1 MSIWISILLI
11 TVCAVFWDIGVV
23 LQKQGADCLPVIA
36 WGKEL
41 PKTILACFKNW
52 KWTGGLIAS
61 GLGWGVFVYALTFT
75 PVSLARTIQ
84 GSGFIILA
92 FFSILF
98 LNHRLKSWE
107 WIGVSVI
114 TAGIVAL
121 GLSEPPEAKT
131 VPTIIYF
138 RLLILLAGFIALI
151 VLLYS
156 LKKMLNLGFQW
167 VIIFSI
173 GSGTMLGLGDVSTK
187 TMLNAASQHNYL
199 LAFGLVA
206 PFLVVCYLSGL
217 MLLSRSYQHGRAILV
232 TAVSDFLSRMLTIL
246 FGVFALG
253 ETFPSDLRLK
263 SLRIAG
269 LAAIILGAAM
279 MARLSSEQLAEKWK
293 S

>member
-1 MSIWISILLI
+1 LI
-11 TVCAVFWDIGVV
+11 TVCAIFWDIGVV
-23 LQKQGADCLPVIA
+23 LQKQGADCLPVIG

-41 PKTILACFKNW
+41 PKTILACFQNW
-52 KWTGGLIAS
+52 KWSGGLVAS
-61 GLGWGVFVYALTFT
+61 ALGWAIFVYALNYT

-107 WIGVSVI
+107 WIGVIII
-114 TAGIVAL
+114 TAGIIAL

-131 VPTIIYF
+131 VSTIIYF
-138 RLLILLAGFIALI
+138 RLLILLSGFVGLI
-151 VLLYS
+151 LLLYS
-156 LKKMLNLGFQW
+156 LKKFLKFGFQW

-173 GSGTMLGLGDVSTK
+173 GAGTMLGLGDVSTK
-187 TMLNAASQHNYL
+187 TLLNAISQHNSL
-199 LAFGLVA
+199 LAFGLIA
-206 PFLVVCYLSGL
+206 PFLIICYLTGL

-232 TAVSDFLSRMLTIL
+232 TAVSDFLSRVVTIL

-253 ETFPSDLRLK
+253 ESFPASPLLK
-263 SLRIAG
+263 TLRISG
-269 LAAIILGAAM
+269 LCAIILGAAL
-279 MARLSSEQLAEKWK
+279 MARLSSEQLADKVGAK